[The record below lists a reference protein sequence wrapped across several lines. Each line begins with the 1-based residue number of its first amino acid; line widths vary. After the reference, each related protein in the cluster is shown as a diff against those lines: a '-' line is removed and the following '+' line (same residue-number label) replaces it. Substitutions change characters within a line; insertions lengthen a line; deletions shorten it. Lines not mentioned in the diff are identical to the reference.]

1 MGKLKAENPQL
12 FVYYM
17 SWRSCNNHS
26 TKLLTS
32 SQHYLEF
39 LHTIK
44 LDLAKHMLQ
53 SLPLDS
59 LPLLCNPC

>member
-1 MGKLKAENPQL
+1 MGKIKVENPQL
-12 FVYYM
+12 SVYYM

-32 SQHYLEF
+32 SHAHPQL

-44 LDLAKHMLQ
+44 LDLEKLRLQ
-53 SLPLDS
+53 PFAT
-59 LPLLCNPC
+59 